1 MTEPQDVIAYKEGVR
16 LFKEGKVLEALE
28 KFRFAAETGED
39 RTMEHFALAA
49 ACMQIGDKDRA
60 EREYTRF
67 LDMEPCMPHQEH
79 AARKVI
85 EQLKRERLEADALE
99 EEHRRARE
107 EKVRRERLEGVRRL
121 YNEAV
126 AFFRGGGYDSALRRL
141 ETLADSWGRTAEVLN
156 LMALCHKHLGNTG
169 EATTLLKEA
178 FQQAPENV
186 DVMLNLAQHSFDVGV
201 FRAQAL
207 IGKVLELDPENPR
220 AWYNRGVLALAE
232 GRLDAAREAWEKA
245 AGLDPADERVRANL
259 ELVSKAPAKGA
270 GARRRR

>member
-39 RTMEHFALAA
+39 RPMEHFALAA

-141 ETLADSWGRTAEVLN
+141 ETLADSW
-156 LMALCHKHLGNTG
+156 
-169 EATTLLKEA
+169 
-178 FQQAPENV
+178 
-186 DVMLNLAQHSFDVGV
+186 
-201 FRAQAL
+201 
-207 IGKVLELDPENPR
+207 
-220 AWYNRGVLALAE
+220 
-232 GRLDAAREAWEKA
+232 
-245 AGLDPADERVRANL
+245 
-259 ELVSKAPAKGA
+259 
-270 GARRRR
+270 